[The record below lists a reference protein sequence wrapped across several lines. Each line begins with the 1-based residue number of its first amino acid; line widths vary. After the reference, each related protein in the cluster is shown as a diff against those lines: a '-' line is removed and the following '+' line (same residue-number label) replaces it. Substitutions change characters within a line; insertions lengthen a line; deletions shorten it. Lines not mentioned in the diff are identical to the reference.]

1 MYCGETR
8 KDISMTTQDFKAIVL
23 DLLGQGRLDEESFWQ
38 GMSETERDAHGTWE
52 RWSAKDHIAHR
63 TFWRQE
69 LIQKLTALLQH
80 EDIPSSDEDEE
91 YLNATTYGKQQQ
103 RSASEIQ
110 ADSDRTY
117 AELIAL
123 TEQLSEDDLTST
135 RFPGISGKHPL
146 YTALLGAL
154 YEHEQEHLAQ
164 YYVDHDDLPKAIEVR
179 ERCAHRILQAQVP
192 QWVKG
197 SFLYNLA
204 SFYTQQNQ
212 LEKAH
217 SVLQEALTSA
227 PELEERSK
235 SDPDLAALRG
245 K

>member
-1 MYCGETR
+1 
-8 KDISMTTQDFKAIVL
+8 MTTQNFKAIVL
-23 DLLGQGRLDEESFWQ
+23 DLLRQGRLDEEAFWQ
-38 GMSETERDAHGTWE
+38 GMSETERDAKGTWE
-52 RWSAKDHIAHR
+52 HWSAKDQIAHR

-69 LIQKLTALLQH
+69 LIRKLTALLEHQ
-80 EDIPSSDEDEE
+80 DIPSSDEDEE
-91 YLNATTYGKQQQ
+91 HLNATTYGKQQK
-103 RSASEIQ
+103 RTASEIQ
-110 ADSDRTY
+110 ANSEQTY

-123 TEQLSEDDLTST
+123 AEQLSEDDLTST
-135 RFPGISGKHPL
+135 RFPEISGKHPL
-146 YTALLGAL
+146 YITFLGAL

-164 YYVDHDDLPKAIEVR
+164 YYFDHNDLPKAIEVR
-179 ERCAHRILQAQVP
+179 ERCTSRILQAEVP

-197 SFLYNLA
+197 WFLYNLA

-217 SVLQEALTSA
+217 TFLQEALTSA